1 MQRGARI
8 RVRIT
13 VMKLVREGR
22 LVGLIEPP
30 QGGSVLE
37 ASGVIAKGRDSTSS
51 STTSG
56 ESRGSIRA

>member
-1 MQRGARI
+1 
-8 RVRIT
+8 
-13 VMKLVREGR
+13 MKLVREGR